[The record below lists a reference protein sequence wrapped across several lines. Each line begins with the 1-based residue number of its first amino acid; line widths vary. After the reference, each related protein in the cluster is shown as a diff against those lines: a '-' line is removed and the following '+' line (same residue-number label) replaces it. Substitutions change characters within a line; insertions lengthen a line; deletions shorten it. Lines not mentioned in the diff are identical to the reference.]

1 MGIVPQLI
9 NVVRFVLGSWYTA
22 CALAKVSQIGN
33 YIYTHILVSF
43 LFFFSDEFP
52 ISSWAHLDPTDR
64 VERK

>member
-9 NVVRFVLGSWYTA
+9 NVVRFVSGSWYTA

-43 LFFFSDEFP
+43 LFFFLRRDSYFFLGA
-52 ISSWAHLDPTDR
+52 SRSN
-64 VERK
+64 